1 MALSAMPSRVRAEQ
15 GRTVTARVRG
25 REASKRGVGPNGIG
39 FHPYASVQGRLLETL
54 NEVCARDG
62 TTVVLVGHHLTDAK
76 LLQAEI
82 AVLEE
87 GRVCEQGE
95 MGELLKSPRSRTMEA
110 WAGMGSMRREA

>member
-54 NEVCARDG
+54 NEAVREIRGCRTASIETRGSRLSSSPGNDDPGVPTWRPTTARR
-62 TTVVLVGHHLTDAK
+62 
-76 LLQAEI
+76 
-82 AVLEE
+82 LE
-87 GRVCEQGE
+87 RVDV
-95 MGELLKSPRSRTMEA
+95 
-110 WAGMGSMRREA
+110 